1 MARMCSHG
9 LERSSR
15 FPVGLL
21 SAGYATGAVAAFV
34 ASMSGIG
41 PLAAVMIFWIGS
53 AIATLGIGA
62 LLVYGLGGASLS
74 ARRAAG

>member
-15 FPVGLL
+15 FPMGLL
-21 SAGYATGAVAAFV
+21 TAGYAAGAVAGFV
-34 ASMSGIG
+34 ASLTGMGL
-41 PLAAVMIFWIGS
+41 LAAVMVFWIGS

-74 ARRAAG
+74 ERRAVG